1 MENISSVLHKA
12 KKYLINNAIKSANID
27 SEILMCSV
35 LKKSREHLIIN
46 ILDKIDD
53 DKINIF
59 NQLVERRKKREPIA
73 YILKKKDF
81 WKSTFYVDK
90 NVLIPRPDTEILIEE
105 ILNNYNKNEKLSVL
119 DIGTGSGCIIIS
131 ILKDRQNFKGT
142 AIDICRNALNVAKYN
157 AKIHQLENRIKFYKS
172 SIDNFF
178 KGKYDLIISNP
189 PYINK
194 FNLKYLDKD
203 IFGFEPLIAL
213 EGGLDGSSMM
223 NKVIKKSSSLLK
235 VGGKLILEIGF
246 DQKLKTMKFLKNE
259 GFYVNK
265 VVKDYGNND
274 RCIISTKT

>member
-142 AIDICRNALNVAKYN
+142 AIDICRNALNVAK
-157 AKIHQLENRIKFYKS
+157 KGHQYFDCIGTVIVDELHVMGTEKLSEAFSYVQPRY
-172 SIDNFF
+172 
-178 KGKYDLIISNP
+178 LIGLSAT
-189 PYINK
+189 PYRS
-194 FNLKYLDKD
+194 
-203 IFGFEPLIAL
+203 
-213 EGGLDGSSMM
+213 DGMD
-223 NKVIKKSSSLLK
+223 SLLEAYF
-235 VGGKLILEIGF
+235 GKDKIYR
-246 DQKLKTMKFLKNE
+246 KLHHQHHF
-259 GFYVNK
+259 
-265 VVKDYGNND
+265 
-274 RCIISTKT
+274 